1 MGKYQD
7 GPNVRVVNDTNN
19 VMTDSVREHLPKTV
33 CVVCGNNC
41 YKFLLLK
48 NIVEKVLRSLLKTVI
63 EKVVSM
69 SHIESLKNDQI
80 EICIMWSSLIVNMS
94 SCAF

>member
-1 MGKYQD
+1 MWKQLLQVSFAKEYC
-7 GPNVRVVNDTNN
+7 
-19 VMTDSVREHLPKTV
+19 REGLEIFAKDCHR
-33 CVVCGNNC
+33 
-41 YKFLLLK
+41 
-48 NIVEKVLRSLLKTVI
+48 ESR
-63 EKVVSM
+63 M